1 MSIEEEVLDVL
12 KSIDDKLGLLIINQ
26 NDKLDEI
33 RTEVINTQIEIIR
46 GNNDSAEQRLYDSL
60 DRMQ

>member
-1 MSIEEEVLDVL
+1 MSIEEEILDVL

-46 GNNDSAEQRLYDSL
+46 GNNDRAEQRLYDSL
-60 DRMQ
+60 DKM